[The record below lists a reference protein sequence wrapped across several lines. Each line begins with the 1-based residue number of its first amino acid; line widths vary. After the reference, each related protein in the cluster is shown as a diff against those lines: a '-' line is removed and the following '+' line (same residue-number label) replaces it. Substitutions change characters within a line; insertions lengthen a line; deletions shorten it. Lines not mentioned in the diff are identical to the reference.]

1 MDNLTQKMNAD
12 AHGKFP
18 TIKQNST
25 LGIIIQ
31 SIYNTYTPFI
41 EALKC
46 HQNPNLSSEKS
57 LVQEFVIQNDIQLRK
72 YINSIRIDKEYTDNF
87 YGTKGIPDF
96 AFLPLEEGASHE
108 PLFVV
113 EAKILPAPD
122 NKIQRE
128 KEYVIG
134 NNSNGGIER
143 FKIGKHGI
151 GQDHCGLLGFIN
163 DENTIDTWIKQIN
176 LWIIDLSCNKP
187 SIWSDEEVLEKIDN
201 SDQIQSIA
209 KRQSDNVYLHH
220 FFVKLQIINSLLPS
234 SS

>member
-1 MDNLTQKMNAD
+1 MDNLAQKMNVD

-18 TIKQNST
+18 TLKYNST
-25 LGIIIQ
+25 LGIVIQ
-31 SIYNTYTPFI
+31 SIFSTYTPFI

-72 YINSIRIDKEYTDNF
+72 RINSIRIDKEYTDNF

-113 EAKILPAPD
+113 EAKILPAPG
-122 NKIQRE
+122 NKVLRE

-134 NNSNGGIER
+134 NNNNGGIER

-151 GQDHCGLLGFIN
+151 GQNHCGLLGFIN
-163 DENTIDTWIKQIN
+163 DENTIDAWVNKIN
-176 LWIIDLSCNKP
+176 LWIIELSSDESSN
-187 SIWSDEEVLEKIDN
+187 WSNEEVLEKIEDSN
-201 SDQIQSIA
+201 LIQSIA

-220 FFVKLQIINSLLPS
+220 FFVKL
-234 SS
+234 

>member
-1 MDNLTQKMNAD
+1 MDNFTQKMNAD

-18 TIKQNST
+18 TIKPNST

-122 NKIQRE
+122 NKVQRE

-201 SDQIQSIA
+201 SDLIQSIA